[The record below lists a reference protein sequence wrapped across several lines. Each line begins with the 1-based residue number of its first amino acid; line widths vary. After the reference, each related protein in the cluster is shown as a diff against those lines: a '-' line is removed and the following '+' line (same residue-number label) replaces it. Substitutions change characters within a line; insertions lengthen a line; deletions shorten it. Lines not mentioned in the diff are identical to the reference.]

1 MIRCQVGNM
10 HISMVV
16 SRLFGADES
25 RAAENLPLWGGGRWS
40 MGFAVLAHFER
51 ATDRLLPTSQ
61 TTVGG

>member
-25 RAAENLPLWGGGRWS
+25 GAAENLPLWALGGGGLEHGIR
-40 MGFAVLAHFER
+40 G
-51 ATDRLLPTSQ
+51 
-61 TTVGG
+61 VGPF